1 MIISDVCNT
10 LFYANTTFDF
20 ILFILKKE
28 DKPSQARTLKQFSRK
43 WSLWFIVDN
52 ISNRLFGFD
61 FAKSFALSKLKG
73 YTREELIKYAVI
85 YFEEELN
92 QKKIKP
98 VFERIKDIGDAE
110 LFLASASIDPV
121 VEVIA
126 KKLNAIGYISSKLQ
140 YDDRGLCTGKIEYE
154 MKGKKSFHLKD
165 KINTWSNVTVF
176 SDNHSDRD
184 LMNAASQKIA
194 ISYTAKSDY
203 FWTSLGCDLIKP

>member
-28 DKPSQARTLKQFSRK
+28 NKNSRIGTIKRFSKK
-43 WSLWFIVDN
+43 WSPWFIADN
-52 ISNRLFGFD
+52 ISNRLFGYD
-61 FAKSFALSKLKG
+61 LAKSFASSNLKG
-73 YTREELIKYAVI
+73 YTREELVNYAVI

-92 QKKIKP
+92 QKKIEP
-98 VFERIKDIGDAE
+98 VFERIQEIGDVE

-126 KKLNAIGYISSKLQ
+126 QKLNANGYISSKLQ
-140 YDDRGLCTGKIEYE
+140 YNDRGQCTGKIEYE
-154 MKGKKSFHLKD
+154 MKGRKLLHLKD
-165 KINTWSNVTVF
+165 KLSTLSNISVIT
-176 SDNHSDRD
+176 DNHSDRD